1 MIYECPV
8 CKKKVNSISELKNC
22 IIKHESDETANKG
35 RINELE
41 AEIQAKY
48 SELAKLVSE
57 YNKINTDMY
66 KTLSITTEK
75 KRVNVKPIPINTKPI
90 NCNKKVDPF
99 DFLDNLDFNF
109 NKTNGYYNI
118 LNEIINALEDVEKE
132 DKKNG

>member
-22 IIKHESDETANKG
+22 IVKHESDETANKG

-41 AEIQAKY
+41 TEIQAKY

-75 KRVNVKPIPINTKPI
+75 KRVKPITINTKPI
-90 NCNKKVDPF
+90 NCNKKVDQF
-99 DFLDNLDFNF
+99 DFLDNLDFNL

>member
-22 IIKHESDETANKG
+22 IVKHESDETANKG

-75 KRVNVKPIPINTKPI
+75 KRVKPITINTKPI
-90 NCNKKVDPF
+90 NCNKKVDQF
-99 DFLDNLDFNF
+99 DFLDNLDFNL
-109 NKTNGYYNI
+109 NKTNGYYNL

>member
-22 IIKHESDETANKG
+22 IVKHESDEAANKG

-57 YNKINTDMY
+57 YNKINADMY

-75 KRVNVKPIPINTKPI
+75 KRVKPITINTKPI
-90 NCNKKVDPF
+90 NCNKKVDQF
-99 DFLDNLDFNF
+99 DFLDNLDFNL
-109 NKTNGYYNI
+109 NKTNGYYNL

>member
-22 IIKHESDETANKG
+22 IVKHESDETANKG

-41 AEIQAKY
+41 AEIQTKY

-75 KRVNVKPIPINTKPI
+75 KRVKPITINTKPI
-90 NCNKKVDPF
+90 NCNKKVDQF
-99 DFLDNLDFNF
+99 DFLDNLDFNL

>member
-22 IIKHESDETANKG
+22 IVKHESDETANKG

-75 KRVNVKPIPINTKPI
+75 KRVKPITINTKPI
-90 NCNKKVDPF
+90 NCNKKVDQF
-99 DFLDNLDFNF
+99 DFLDNLDFNL

>member
-22 IIKHESDETANKG
+22 IVKHESDETANKG

-75 KRVNVKPIPINTKPI
+75 KRVKPITINTKPI
-90 NCNKKVDPF
+90 NCNKKVDQF

-109 NKTNGYYNI
+109 NKTNSYYNI
-118 LNEIINALEDVEKE
+118 LNEIINTLEDVEKE

>member
-22 IIKHESDETANKG
+22 IVKHESDETANKG

-41 AEIQAKY
+41 AEIQTKY

-75 KRVNVKPIPINTKPI
+75 KRVKPITINTKPI
-90 NCNKKVDPF
+90 NCNKKVDQF
-99 DFLDNLDFNF
+99 DFLDNLDFNL
-109 NKTNGYYNI
+109 NKTNSYYNI
-118 LNEIINALEDVEKE
+118 LNEIIKALEDVEKE

>member
-22 IIKHESDETANKG
+22 IVKHESDETVNKG

-41 AEIQAKY
+41 TEIQAKY

-75 KRVNVKPIPINTKPI
+75 KRVKPITINTKPI
-90 NCNKKVDPF
+90 NCNKKVDQF
-99 DFLDNLDFNF
+99 DFLDNLDFNL

>member
-22 IIKHESDETANKG
+22 IVKHESDETANKS

-75 KRVNVKPIPINTKPI
+75 KRVKPITINTKPI
-90 NCNKKVDPF
+90 NCNKKVDQF
-99 DFLDNLDFNF
+99 DFLDNLDFNL
-109 NKTNGYYNI
+109 NKTNSYYNI

>member
-22 IIKHESDETANKG
+22 IVKHESDETVNKG

-41 AEIQAKY
+41 TEIQTKY

-75 KRVNVKPIPINTKPI
+75 KRVKPITINTKPI
-90 NCNKKVDPF
+90 NCNKKVDQF

-109 NKTNGYYNI
+109 NKTNGYYDI
-118 LNEIINALEDVEKE
+118 LSEIINALEDVEKE

>member
-22 IIKHESDETANKG
+22 IVKHESDETANKG

-75 KRVNVKPIPINTKPI
+75 KRVKPITINTKPI
-90 NCNKKVDPF
+90 NCNKKIDKF
-99 DFLDNLDFNF
+99 DFLDNLDFNL
-109 NKTNGYYNI
+109 NKTNGYYNL

>member
-1 MIYECPV
+1 MTYECPV

-22 IIKHESDETANKG
+22 IVKHESDEIANKG

-75 KRVNVKPIPINTKPI
+75 KRVKPITINTKPI
-90 NCNKKVDPF
+90 NCNKKVDKF
-99 DFLDNLDFNF
+99 DFLDNLDFNL
-109 NKTNGYYNI
+109 NKTNSCYDI

>member
-22 IIKHESDETANKG
+22 IVKHESDETANKG

-41 AEIQAKY
+41 TEIQAKY

-75 KRVNVKPIPINTKPI
+75 KRVKPITINTKPI
-90 NCNKKVDPF
+90 NCNKKVDQF
-99 DFLDNLDFNF
+99 DFLDNLDFNL
-109 NKTNGYYNI
+109 NKTNSYYNI
-118 LNEIINALEDVEKE
+118 LNEIINALEDVERE

>member
-22 IIKHESDETANKG
+22 IVKHESDETANKG

-41 AEIQAKY
+41 TEIQAKY

-75 KRVNVKPIPINTKPI
+75 KRIKPITINTKPI
-90 NCNKKVDPF
+90 NCNKKVDQF

>member
-22 IIKHESDETANKG
+22 IVKHESDETANKG

-75 KRVNVKPIPINTKPI
+75 KRVKPITINTKPI
-90 NCNKKVDPF
+90 NCNKKVDQF
-99 DFLDNLDFNF
+99 DFLDNLDFNL
-109 NKTNGYYNI
+109 NKTNSYYNI

>member
-41 AEIQAKY
+41 AEIQTKY

-75 KRVNVKPIPINTKPI
+75 KRVKPITINTKPI
-90 NCNKKVDPF
+90 NCNKKVDQF
-99 DFLDNLDFNF
+99 DFLDNLDFNL

>member
-22 IIKHESDETANKG
+22 IVKHESDETANKG

-75 KRVNVKPIPINTKPI
+75 KRVKPITINTKPI
-90 NCNKKVDPF
+90 NCNKKVDQF

>member
-22 IIKHESDETANKG
+22 IVKHESDETANKG

-75 KRVNVKPIPINTKPI
+75 KRVKPITINAKPI
-90 NCNKKVDPF
+90 NCNKKVDQF
-99 DFLDNLDFNF
+99 DFLDNLDFNL
-109 NKTNGYYNI
+109 NKTNGYYNL

>member
-75 KRVNVKPIPINTKPI
+75 KRVKPITINTKPI
-90 NCNKKVDPF
+90 NCNKKVDQF

-109 NKTNGYYNI
+109 NKTNGYYNL

>member
-22 IIKHESDETANKG
+22 IVKHESDETANKG

-41 AEIQAKY
+41 TEIQAKY

-75 KRVNVKPIPINTKPI
+75 KRVKPITINTKPI
-90 NCNKKVDPF
+90 NCNKKVDQF

-109 NKTNGYYNI
+109 NKTNGYYNL

>member
-22 IIKHESDETANKG
+22 IVKHESDETANKG

-57 YNKINTDMY
+57 YNKINADMY

-75 KRVNVKPIPINTKPI
+75 KRVRPITINTKPI
-90 NCNKKVDPF
+90 NCNKKVDQF
-99 DFLDNLDFNF
+99 DFLDNLDFNL
-109 NKTNGYYNI
+109 NKTNGYYNL

>member
-22 IIKHESDETANKG
+22 IVKHESDETANKG

-75 KRVNVKPIPINTKPI
+75 KRVKPITINTKPI
-90 NCNKKVDPF
+90 NFNKKVDQF
-99 DFLDNLDFNF
+99 DFLDNLDFNL

>member
-22 IIKHESDETANKG
+22 IVKHESDEAANKG

-75 KRVNVKPIPINTKPI
+75 KRVKPITINAKPI
-90 NCNKKVDPF
+90 NCNKKVDQF

-109 NKTNGYYNI
+109 NKTNGYYNL

>member
-22 IIKHESDETANKG
+22 IVKHESDETANKG

-41 AEIQAKY
+41 AEIQTKY

-75 KRVNVKPIPINTKPI
+75 KRVKPITINTKPI
-90 NCNKKVDPF
+90 NCNKKVDQF

-109 NKTNGYYNI
+109 NKTNGYYNL

>member
-22 IIKHESDETANKG
+22 IVKHESDETANKG

-41 AEIQAKY
+41 AEIQTKY
-48 SELAKLVSE
+48 NELAKLVFE

-75 KRVNVKPIPINTKPI
+75 KRVKSITINTKPV
-90 NCNKKVDPF
+90 NCNKKVDQF

-109 NKTNGYYNI
+109 NKTNSYYNI

>member
-22 IIKHESDETANKG
+22 IVKHESDETANKG

-41 AEIQAKY
+41 AEIQTKY

-75 KRVNVKPIPINTKPI
+75 KRAKPITINTKPI
-90 NCNKKVDPF
+90 NCNKKVDQF

-109 NKTNGYYNI
+109 NKTNSYYNI
-118 LNEIINALEDVEKE
+118 LNEIINALEDAEKE

>member
-22 IIKHESDETANKG
+22 IVKHESDETANKG

-41 AEIQAKY
+41 TEIQAKY

-75 KRVNVKPIPINTKPI
+75 KRVKPITINTKPI
-90 NCNKKVDPF
+90 NCNKKVDQF
-99 DFLDNLDFNF
+99 DFLDNLSFNL
-109 NKTNGYYNI
+109 NKTNSCYDI

>member
-41 AEIQAKY
+41 TEIQAKY
-48 SELAKLVSE
+48 SELAKLVFE

-75 KRVNVKPIPINTKPI
+75 KRVKPITINTKPI
-90 NCNKKVDPF
+90 NCNKKVDQF
-99 DFLDNLDFNF
+99 DFLDNLDFNL

-118 LNEIINALEDVEKE
+118 INEIINALEDVEKE

>member
-22 IIKHESDETANKG
+22 IVKHESDETANKG

-41 AEIQAKY
+41 VEIQAKY
-48 SELAKLVSE
+48 NELAKLVSE

-75 KRVNVKPIPINTKPI
+75 KRIKPITINTKPI
-90 NCNKKVDPF
+90 NCNKKVDKF
-99 DFLDNLDFNF
+99 DFLDNLDFNL
-109 NKTNGYYNI
+109 NKTNGYYDI
-118 LNEIINALEDVEKE
+118 LSEIINALEDVEKE

>member
-22 IIKHESDETANKG
+22 IVKHESDETANKG

-75 KRVNVKPIPINTKPI
+75 KRVKPITINTKPI
-90 NCNKKVDPF
+90 NCNKKVDQF

-109 NKTNGYYNI
+109 NKTNSYYNI

>member
-22 IIKHESDETANKG
+22 IVKHESDETANKG

-48 SELAKLVSE
+48 NELAKLVSE

-75 KRVNVKPIPINTKPI
+75 KRVKPITINTKPI
-90 NCNKKVDPF
+90 NCNKKVDQF
-99 DFLDNLDFNF
+99 DFLDNLDFNL

-118 LNEIINALEDVEKE
+118 LNEIINAFEDVEKE

>member
-22 IIKHESDETANKG
+22 IVKHESDETANKG

-57 YNKINTDMY
+57 YNKINTEMY

-75 KRVNVKPIPINTKPI
+75 KRVKPITINTKPI
-90 NCNKKVDPF
+90 NCNKKVDQF

>member
-22 IIKHESDETANKG
+22 IVKHESDETANKG

-75 KRVNVKPIPINTKPI
+75 KRVKPITINTKPI
-90 NCNKKVDPF
+90 NCNKKVDQF
-99 DFLDNLDFNF
+99 DFLDNLDFNL

-118 LNEIINALEDVEKE
+118 LNEIIKALEDVEKE

>member
-22 IIKHESDETANKG
+22 IVKHESDETANKG

-75 KRVNVKPIPINTKPI
+75 KRVKPITINTKPT
-90 NCNKKVDPF
+90 NCNKKRDQF
-99 DFLDNLDFNF
+99 DFLDNLDFNL

>member
-22 IIKHESDETANKG
+22 IVKHESDETANKG

-41 AEIQAKY
+41 TEIQAKY

-57 YNKINTDMY
+57 YNKINADMY

-75 KRVNVKPIPINTKPI
+75 KRVKPITINTKPI
-90 NCNKKVDPF
+90 NCNKKVDQF
-99 DFLDNLDFNF
+99 DFLDNLDFNL
-109 NKTNGYYNI
+109 NKTNSYYDI

>member
-22 IIKHESDETANKG
+22 IVKHESDETANKG

-66 KTLSITTEK
+66 KTLSITAEK
-75 KRVNVKPIPINTKPI
+75 KRVKPITINTKPI
-90 NCNKKVDPF
+90 NCNKKIDKF
-99 DFLDNLDFNF
+99 DFLDNLDFNL
-109 NKTNGYYNI
+109 NKTNSCYDI

>member
-22 IIKHESDETANKG
+22 IVKHESDETANKG

-75 KRVNVKPIPINTKPI
+75 KRVKPITINTKPI
-90 NCNKKVDPF
+90 NCNKKVDQF

-109 NKTNGYYNI
+109 NKTNSYYNI
-118 LNEIINALEDVEKE
+118 LNEIINALEDAEKE

>member
-22 IIKHESDETANKG
+22 VVKHESDETANKG

-41 AEIQAKY
+41 AEIQTKY

-75 KRVNVKPIPINTKPI
+75 KRVKPITINAKPI
-90 NCNKKVDPF
+90 NCNKKVDQF

-109 NKTNGYYNI
+109 NKTNSYYNI

>member
-22 IIKHESDETANKG
+22 IVKHESDETANKG

-48 SELAKLVSE
+48 NELAKLVSE

-75 KRVNVKPIPINTKPI
+75 KRVKPITINTKPI
-90 NCNKKVDPF
+90 NCNKKIDKF
-99 DFLDNLDFNF
+99 DFLDNLDFNL
-109 NKTNGYYNI
+109 NKTNSYYNI

>member
-22 IIKHESDETANKG
+22 IVKHESDETANKG

-48 SELAKLVSE
+48 NELAKLVSE

-75 KRVNVKPIPINTKPI
+75 KRVKPITINTKPI
-90 NCNKKVDPF
+90 NCNKKVDQF